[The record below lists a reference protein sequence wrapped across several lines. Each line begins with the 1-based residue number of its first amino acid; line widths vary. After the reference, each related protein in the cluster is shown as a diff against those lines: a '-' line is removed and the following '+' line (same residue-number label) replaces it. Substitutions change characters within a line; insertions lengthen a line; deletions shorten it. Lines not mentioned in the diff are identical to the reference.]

1 MDSFS
6 EDRTKEVLPGV
17 ETESSSDEE
26 DQNITTEQLKMI
38 VINVCNDSKVSVLI
52 IDIM

>member
-1 MDSFS
+1 M
-6 EDRTKEVLPGV
+6 LPGV

-26 DQNITTEQLKMI
+26 DQNITTENLKMI
-38 VINVCNDSKVSVLI
+38 VINVCNKVAVSV